1 MLSNTPQSYGG
12 IARAFHWLSALL
24 IAAAIALG
32 LYGAGLPT
40 GSDAQAA
47 AAIRIYS
54 LHKTIG
60 VAAFGVALA
69 RILWALTQH
78 RPAAL
83 NPGRRLETTLAEVVH
98 WALYGAMLV
107 MPASGWVH
115 HAAQAGY
122 APILWPLGQGL
133 PFVPQSAG
141 LAHAAGLIHAGAA
154 WVLYGAIGLHVAG
167 ALKHALI
174 DRDATLARMLRGVA
188 AGQPGRHRAAV
199 LAPLAALALWAGV
212 IAAPVLTAA
221 PADQSAAA
229 TVTPMPQAARP
240 GTWAVA
246 GGTLDFTLRQM
257 GAAVTGNLPRWTA
270 AIDFDPATGA
280 GQVSVTIDTT
290 ALALGAV
297 SDQARGAEFFDTA
310 GHPVAVFAAT
320 IAPATIAPVT
330 GPHDAQGAATHLATG
345 MLTLRGVSVPV
356 TLPFHLTV
364 ADDSAD
370 MQGRV
375 TLDRRDFGMGASY
388 PDEATVGFAVEVAI
402 RLHAIRTVPATAG
415 NSAPAI

>member
-1 MLSNTPQSYGG
+1 MLSNTQQSYGG
-12 IARAFHWLSALL
+12 IARAFHWLTALL
-24 IAAAIALG
+24 IATAIALG
-32 LYGAGLPT
+32 LYGASLPT

-47 AAIRIYS
+47 TAIRVFS

-60 VAAFGVALA
+60 IAAFGVALA
-69 RILWALTQH
+69 RILWALTQP

-83 NPGRRLETTLAEVVH
+83 HPDRRLETTLAEVVH

-141 LAHAAGLIHAGAA
+141 LAHAAGLVHASAA

-188 AGQPGRHRAAV
+188 AGQPGPHRAAW

-212 IAAPVLTAA
+212 IAAPVLTPA
-221 PADQSAAA
+221 PADQIAAA
-229 TVTPMPQAARP
+229 PAPMPQAAQP

-246 GGTLDFTLRQM
+246 EGTLDFTLRQM
-257 GAAVTGNLPRWTA
+257 GAAVTGSLPRWTA

-297 SDQARGAEFFDTA
+297 SDQAKGAEFFDTA
-310 GHPVAVFAAT
+310 THPSAVFAAT
-320 IAPATIAPVT
+320 IAPITA
-330 GPHDAQGAATHLATG
+330 PHDVADGTTHLATG
-345 MLTLRGVSVPV
+345 TLTLRGVSVPV
-356 TLPFHLTV
+356 TLPFQLTV
-364 ADDSAD
+364 AGDSAE

-402 RLHAIRTVPATAG
+402 GLRATRTAPATA
-415 NSAPAI
+415 SDPAM